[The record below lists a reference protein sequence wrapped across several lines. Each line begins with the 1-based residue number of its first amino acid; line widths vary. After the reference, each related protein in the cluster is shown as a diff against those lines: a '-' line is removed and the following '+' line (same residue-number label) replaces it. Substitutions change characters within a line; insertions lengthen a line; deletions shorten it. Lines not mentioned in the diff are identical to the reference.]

1 MIKKLLYICGG
12 LVLFIAMVI
21 IILIMNLSTVG
32 SYVVK
37 KVTGGEVDVSK
48 VDYSYDPTGGS
59 CFKLS
64 DLVIKG
70 NLQGKVKR
78 LDVFANLKSRPFL
91 KSSTISDF
99 DLIFSDLKGKTR
111 FLPLPAELLEI
122 KRGAITYN
130 KQKIFIEELTVENL
144 KSGKP
149 FLFTLKARNDSFFK
163 SISISGE
170 GLYKGKSW
178 ELKGNMHIAGLDLAR
193 LSSKLKGIA
202 VVQGPFSFAKQS
214 FSFEGPFEMSGF
226 E

>member
-12 LVLFIAMVI
+12 LVLFVAMVI

-48 VDYSYDPTGGS
+48 VDYSYDNGRIIL
-59 CFKLS
+59 KLS
-64 DLVIKG
+64 DLTIKG
-70 NLQGKVKR
+70 NLEGTVKR

-99 DLIFSDLKGKTR
+99 DLSFSDLKGKTR

-130 KQKIFIEELTVENL
+130 KQKIFIEELTIENL

-170 GLYKGKSW
+170 GLYKGKSS
-178 ELKGNMHIAGLDLAR
+178 ELKAIFILPALTSHDCQA
-193 LSSKLKGIA
+193 SSRVLPWSKGPSPLPSNLFPSRDPLKCQA
-202 VVQGPFSFAKQS
+202 SS
-214 FSFEGPFEMSGF
+214 
-226 E
+226 